1 MPVFIDWLST
11 REHFT
16 IDWSLV
22 ECSKLCAG
30 CDGLQS
36 CCMRWS
42 TPGCVLWLLISAK
55 PDLHR
60 KRKPLINK
68 KYELSLVYSNES
80 HQIAAKAYFDW
91 WENNKQK
98 NFYEFKNID
107 PLKFTDYRW
116 H

>member
-1 MPVFIDWLST
+1 MGCSHAVCVGQRLEEFYVCSFQ
-11 REHFT
+11 H
-16 IDWSLV
+16 SLIF
-22 ECSKLCAG
+22 
-30 CDGLQS
+30 
-36 CCMRWS
+36 
-42 TPGCVLWLLISAK
+42 PGT
-55 PDLHR
+55 
-60 KRKPLINK
+60 RKPLINK

-98 NFYEFKNID
+98 NFNEFKNID